1 MSAQNRATFM
11 TSKNDDILKPVREKL
26 LVEGQHLLARV
37 PQDLEGGFNKQGGLA
52 GAISGAA
59 TGAALGGFAGTAG
72 AVLGGFVGTAIPEIG
87 FVAAVPVA
95 VIVGI
100 MGYFGAKAGPK
111 IGKDK

>member
-1 MSAQNRATFM
+1 MRIQSRATTM
-11 TSKNDDILKPVREKL
+11 TLKNDDILKPVREKL
-26 LVEGQHLLARV
+26 LAEGQNLLVKV
-37 PQDLEGGFNKQGGLA
+37 PQDLEGGFKKQGSLA

-100 MGYFGAKAGPK
+100 MGYFGANAGSK
-111 IGKDK
+111 TGKDK